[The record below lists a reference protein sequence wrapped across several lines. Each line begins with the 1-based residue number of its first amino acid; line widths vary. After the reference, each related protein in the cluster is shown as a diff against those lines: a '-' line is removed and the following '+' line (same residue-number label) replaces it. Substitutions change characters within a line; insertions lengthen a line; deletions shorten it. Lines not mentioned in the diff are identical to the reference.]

1 MKNYNSML
9 FRGVGLLKNVGIFLS
24 SNKDC
29 NSKVIDNVIDI
40 FLNFGVQIY
49 VDCKKLNYSKK
60 IIVLKDVNSVM
71 KNIELAVVFGGDGS
85 IIHYAKKASEYGVP
99 ILGINMGRI
108 GFLSSME
115 KDEAKKIYDVV
126 NEKFIVSSR
135 VLLEVICKDRRMI
148 ALNEVAL
155 NRTPESSIPRY
166 EIYKGKN
173 KIYECYSDGIIV
185 STPTGSTAYSM
196 SAGGP
201 VVQNDLDCLVITP
214 VCPYTNFLHSI
225 VLDTKDE
232 IEAKFY
238 LRNGGVSISIDGK
251 SEFIFNNDE
260 SIKIKKSSLYTKF
273 VVLKEDNFY
282 KNINKKITNKFC

>member
-1 MKNYNSML
+1 ML
-9 FRGVGLLKNVGIFLS
+9 FRGVGLLKNVGIFLI

-29 NSKVIDNVIDI
+29 NSKAINNVIDI

-115 KDEAKKIYDVV
+115 KDETKKIYDVV

-135 VLLEVICKDRRMI
+135 VLVEVICKDRRMI

-173 KIYECYSDGIIV
+173 KIYNAFFVGIC
-185 STPTGSTAYSM
+185 GQYR
-196 SAGGP
+196 
-201 VVQNDLDCLVITP
+201 VIT
-214 VCPYTNFLHSI
+214 VYKA
-225 VLDTKDE
+225 V
-232 IEAKFY
+232 
-238 LRNGGVSISIDGK
+238 
-251 SEFIFNNDE
+251 NN
-260 SIKIKKSSLYTKF
+260 SIKRKKR
-273 VVLKEDNFY
+273 
-282 KNINKKITNKFC
+282 